1 MKYIPIRV
9 TNSLE
14 STHMMQKL
22 HDAEVARISER
33 LEFCYICKSKPTVPS
48 SSIQWIELTSS
59 LNSRNN
65 DYLYVLYKDN
75 RQSLI

>member
-14 STHMMQKL
+14 SNP
-22 HDAEVARISER
+22 HDAEVARISEG